1 MDGPDDVGPHR
12 SNNAPDEILI
22 PELPR
27 SRIKLHHLRYF
38 VAAAEHG
45 SFRKAGRAL
54 DIEESAI
61 SRRIRDMEDE
71 LGASLFQRHAGG
83 VRLTLAGQR
92 FLGPARKALR
102 HIDAGASEVAAVGRS
117 EEGHVRVG
125 VFSSLASGFLFDLL
139 RQFSKSHPNVRVDP
153 IEGNPAEHVAAVRTL
168 NLDVAFITG
177 TKTWD
182 GCETEHLWYERV
194 FVVLPDDHPLANKV
208 ELGWPD
214 LVSERFIVS
223 DVAPGQEIHDYLVAH
238 LADLGSHPEIHP
250 QQVGRDNILSLVAV
264 GRGLTLTSEATIVA
278 KFPGITYRQ
287 LKGEVLPFS
296 MVWSARND
304 NPACRRLLS
313 LARTIGRNSTEG
325 RPPARCRD

>member
-1 MDGPDDVGPHR
+1 MDGPDDIGPRR
-12 SNNAPDEILI
+12 SNKAPDEILI

-38 VAAAEHG
+38 VAAVEHG

-83 VRLTLAGQR
+83 VRLTIAGER

-102 HIDAGASEVAAVGRS
+102 HIDTGASDVAAVGRS

-139 RQFSKSHPNVRVDP
+139 RQFGTLYPNVRVDP
-153 IEGNPAEHVAAVRTL
+153 IEGNPAEHVAAVRKL
-168 NLDVAFITG
+168 HLDVAFITG
-177 TKTWD
+177 TRTWD
-182 GCETEHLWYERV
+182 GCETEHLWCERV
-194 FVVLPDDHPLANKV
+194 FVVLPDGHRLADKA
-208 ELGWPD
+208 EIGWPD
-214 LVSERFIVS
+214 LAAERFIVS
-223 DVAPGQEIHDYLVAH
+223 EVAPGQEVHNFLVAH
-238 LADLGSHPEIHP
+238 LSDLGSHPDIQSHH
-250 QQVGRDNILSLVAV
+250 VGRDNMLSLVAV
-264 GRGLTLTSEATIVA
+264 GRGITLTSEATIVA
-278 KFPGITYRQ
+278 KFPGIAYRE
-287 LKGEVLPFS
+287 LAGEVLPFS

-313 LARTIGRNSTEG
+313 LARTLGHTPRASHQS
-325 RPPARCRD
+325 ARHR

>member
-1 MDGPDDVGPHR
+1 M
-12 SNNAPDEILI
+12 LI

-27 SRIKLHHLRYF
+27 SRIKLQHLRYF

-45 SFRKAGRAL
+45 SFRKAGREL
-54 DIEESAI
+54 EIEESAI

-102 HIDAGASEVAAVGRS
+102 HIDAGASDVAAVGRS

-139 RQFSKSHPNVRVDP
+139 RQFGKLHPKVRVDP

-168 NLDVAFITG
+168 TLDVAFITG

-182 GCETEHLWYERV
+182 GCETEHLWCERV
-194 FVVLPDDHPLANKV
+194 FVVLPDDHPLANKI

-238 LADLGSHPEIHP
+238 LASLGSHPEIHP
-250 QQVGRDNILSLVAV
+250 QHVGRDNILSLVAV
-264 GRGLTLTSEATIVA
+264 GRGLTLTSEATTVA
-278 KFPGITYRQ
+278 QFPGITYRQ
-287 LKGEVLPFS
+287 LAGEVLPFS
-296 MVWSARND
+296 VVWSARND

-313 LARTIGRNSTEG
+313 LARTIGRNSVEG
-325 RPPARCRD
+325 CPSS

>member
-1 MDGPDDVGPHR
+1 MDGVDNIDPRR
-12 SNNAPDEILI
+12 SNTAPDEILI

-27 SRIKLHHLRYF
+27 SRIKLQHLRYF

-102 HIDAGASEVAAVGRS
+102 HIDAGASGVAAVGRS
-117 EEGHVRVG
+117 EQGHVRVG

-139 RQFSKSHPNVRVDP
+139 RQFGKLHPNVRVDP
-153 IEGNPAEHVAAVRTL
+153 IEGNPAEHVASVRTL

-182 GCETEHLWYERV
+182 GCETEHLWFERV
-194 FVVLPDDHPLANKV
+194 FVVLPDDHPLVHKTKLA
-208 ELGWPD
+208 WPD
-214 LVSERFIVS
+214 LVAERFIVS

-238 LADLGSHPEIHP
+238 LAGLGSHPEIHS

-264 GRGLTLTSEATIVA
+264 GRGLTLTSEATTVA
-278 KFPGITYRQ
+278 QFPGITYRQ
-287 LKGEVLPFS
+287 LAGEVLPFS

-313 LARTIGRNSTEG
+313 LARTIGRNLAASC
-325 RPPARCRD
+325 PPT